1 MLFFYDLGKTWLQM
15 PWMHVKLGFVFALLF
30 ISWQMPSD
38 IQTIAK
44 QRNKTYDKLHATME

>member
-1 MLFFYDLGKTWLQM
+1 MASAILAEYFLRTGCSFFNLGKTWLQM

-38 IQTIAK
+38 KQLQTTK
-44 QRNKTYDKLHATME
+44 